1 MEWRTQ
7 ATSFPQINILI
18 PLASLS
24 SQLLVYIHLFCYL
37 SLCSSSLPPF
47 FSPSSF
53 YPGRPLHQRWCLDPD
68 LRGPS
73 WPPNPLVLRGPLST
87 PHCVRVS
94 RLLHDPR
101 LAKKIFYIINKYNY
115 YKFYRYP
122 LNEYSVCCQFSM
134 LGLPPLHANRIPSP
148 YFSPEPL
155 PRSFATPCPCF
166 SSLPALP
173 YPGTVSPTYGP
184 PVRPSVD
191 SSVRPRMATSTGG
204 YHTRSHS

>member
-1 MEWRTQ
+1 MCIRD
-7 ATSFPQINILI
+7 
-18 PLASLS
+18 S
-24 SQLLVYIHLFCYL
+24 S
-37 SLCSSSLPPF
+37 
-47 FSPSSF
+47 
-53 YPGRPLHQRWCLDPD
+53 
-68 LRGPS
+68 
-73 WPPNPLVLRGPLST
+73 LST

-184 PVRPSVD
+184 PVRPSVN

-204 YHTRSHS
+204 YHTRSHSWTGSALQNPPTKGQLVFMDIYEEWLMNNENRKKGKSELAGIFVVNLWTHHRLYLKFSVIIVI